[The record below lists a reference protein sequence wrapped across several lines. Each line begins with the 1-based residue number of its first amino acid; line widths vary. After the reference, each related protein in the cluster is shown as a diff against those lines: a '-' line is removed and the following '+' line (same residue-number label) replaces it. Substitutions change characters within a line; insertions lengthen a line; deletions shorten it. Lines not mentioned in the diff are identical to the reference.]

1 MAWKKSGAAMNTD
14 AIVVLDTHG
23 KSAYQAKIAVD
34 AALRRAGGA
43 YEVRVIHG
51 YNAGTAIRDM
61 LRREYGVHPRVLSV
75 QPGDKMG
82 QTRLLLRRL

>member
-1 MAWKKSGAAMNTD
+1 MNTE
-14 AIVVLDTHG
+14 AIVTLDAHG
-23 KSAYQAKIAVD
+23 KSAYQAKVAVD
-34 AALRRAGGA
+34 AAIRRAGGA

-61 LRREYGVHPRVLSV
+61 LRREYAAHPRVLSV
-75 QPGDKMG
+75 GTGDNMG